1 MTVGYE
7 MSPLRKARLERGLS
21 IYDLADAVGISAA
34 SISRLER
41 RIQSTSAT
49 TAAKLAALLG
59 LSLAQVLLP
68 EVHEEQADQAGPAT
82 GAKQGVAP

>member
-1 MTVGYE
+1 
-7 MSPLRKARLERGLS
+7 MSPMRKARLERGLS
-21 IYDLADAVGISAA
+21 IYDLADAVGMSAA

-41 RIQSTSAT
+41 RIQSTSAA

-68 EVHEEQADQAGPAT
+68 EANEESTAPARAVT
-82 GAKQGVAP
+82 VRKAKVAP